1 MASLATA
8 RSAAV
13 TASDIGF
20 VGSEP
25 TRGLAGC
32 IGSLNGIESAR
43 RSARHCDPSLVH
55 LVRNEFYHACTAK
68 HAPGTRFADVED
80 VKKVAA

>member
-1 MASLATA
+1 LATA

-25 TRGLAGC
+25 TRRLAGC
-32 IGSLNGIESAR
+32 IGSPNGIDSAR
-43 RSARHCDPSLVH
+43 RSARHRDPNLVH
-55 LVRNEFYHACTAK
+55 LVRNEFYHGHTAER
-68 HAPGTRFADVED
+68 APGIRFADVED
-80 VKKVAA
+80 VKKAAA